1 MNRMNMLAALAAL
14 TLGAAP
20 AHALGG
26 AGESYEK
33 CVDHV
38 VEACN
43 SASRPE
49 RCTRGGLDGCAKL
62 HGHKTTGT
70 SGSSEGVIG
79 RPSGGLVFGG

>member
-26 AGESYEK
+26 AGESYKK
-33 CVDHV
+33 CVQHV

-43 SASRPE
+43 ASARPE
-49 RCTRGGLDGCAKL
+49 RCTAGGLNGCKNL
-62 HGHKTTGT
+62 HSGKTTGT